1 MEINN
6 WDLEK
11 LQDFLS
17 EKIAEVTETDPD
29 DIVITRAFSDYAIDS
44 ASGVSLSGD
53 LEEEFNLKL
62 SPTLLFEYPT
72 IEKLAKYLFEEINK

>member
-17 EKIAEVTETDPD
+17 EKIAEVTDTDPD

-44 ASGVSLSGD
+44 ASGVSL
-53 LEEEFNLKL
+53 
-62 SPTLLFEYPT
+62 
-72 IEKLAKYLFEEINK
+72 

>member
-6 WDLEK
+6 WDIEK

-17 EKIAEVTETDPD
+17 KKIAEVTETDPD
-29 DIVITRAFSDYAIDS
+29 NIVITRVFSDYAIDS
-44 ASGVSLSGD
+44 ESGVSLSGD

-72 IEKLAKYLFEEINK
+72 IEKLAKYLFDEINQ